1 MQDYIHTRTW
11 PNDYSI
17 RSIIKLDNELT
28 INFER
33 SYSEKKQ
40 NTSDSMEIIHSRRN
54 SKSQSEIRNATH
66 NPPDN

>member
-1 MQDYIHTRTW
+1 MLHKMQDYVHIKTW

-33 SYSEKKQ
+33 YRV
-40 NTSDSMEIIHSRRN
+40 RRKN
-54 SKSQSEIRNATH
+54 KTLLIPRK
-66 NPPDN
+66 